1 MKRRWGVAIQRQRKF
16 AGMSQEA
23 LAAAVG
29 VKQSAVSRWESGD
42 AAPSVENQ
50 LSIAKALRI
59 DARVLFSYPDA
70 A

>member
-1 MKRRWGVAIQRQRKF
+1 MKRKWGLAIQRQRKF
-16 AGMSQEA
+16 AGMSQET

-29 VKQSAVSRWESGD
+29 VTQAAVSRWESGE

-50 LSIAKALRI
+50 LAIARALRI
-59 DARVLFSYPDA
+59 DARVLFAYPDA

>member
-1 MKRRWGVAIQRQRKF
+1 MKRKWGANMRLQRKLI
-16 AGMSQEA
+16 GMSQEA

-42 AAPSVENQ
+42 TAPSVENQ
-50 LSIAKALRI
+50 LAIARALRV
-59 DARVLFSYPDA
+59 DARLLFAYPDA

>member
-50 LSIAKALRI
+50 LAIAKALRI